1 MLRICIKGVAHTV
14 FNVFHFL
21 SYFYCIQSCQVFF
34 LKISQFKNSIQQSKK
49 FPYNQHNLNWQNKK
63 MKAPKKYLK
72 KVVDKMECAVVHFGG
87 RGLSP
92 GGHEAVRFMQK
103 RKR

>member
-1 MLRICIKGVAHTV
+1 
-14 FNVFHFL
+14 
-21 SYFYCIQSCQVFF
+21 
-34 LKISQFKNSIQQSKK
+34 
-49 FPYNQHNLNWQNKK
+49 
-63 MKAPKKYLK
+63 MKAQKKYLK

-103 RKR
+103 HKYK